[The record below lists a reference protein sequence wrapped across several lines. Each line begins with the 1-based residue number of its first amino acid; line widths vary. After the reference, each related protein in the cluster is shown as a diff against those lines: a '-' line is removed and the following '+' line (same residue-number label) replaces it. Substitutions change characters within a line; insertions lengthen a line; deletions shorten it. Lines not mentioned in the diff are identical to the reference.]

1 MILPPGTLLR
11 PDQLACSLAELMV
24 WSAAGTLLR
33 DSPPGNEFVSC
44 LGYTARRPIGR
55 ATGGSAGN
63 ETHGGL
69 LPLP

>member
-1 MILPPGTLLR
+1 M
-11 PDQLACSLAELMV
+11 AKLMV